1 MQGLSSNNPFA
12 AEAGSNTGGQ
22 YSSSGT
28 GGQYSS
34 SVAGGQ
40 YSSSGSGGQY
50 SSSAAGGQYSNSG
63 AAPGYQPVGGSQ
75 YYPSV
80 PQPAPGAPQTYPG
93 MYAAAPGAAAPGVP
107 PPAGQY
113 GVAAHTGHPPYA
125 APGTDVSNSGSGPA
139 AYGYPPVT
147 GSNSGSTP
155 PTAPQGAGA
164 GWTPESV
171 RPAAA
176 AAPGQFGH
184 YGHLQYAPSFNTSSG
199 TAQAVTA
206 AVSNLSLGPSG
217 AVDAAPSAG
226 GAAGAVPGGLAG
238 KQQLAGQPPVEADA
252 WALQG
257 AHLPQKPQQQ
267 VVGPQVR
274 FNDYDPASG
283 NWAVSVLVVS
293 SPELAGSTL
302 QLHYAADA
310 PASQSALSQVLDE
323 VMGYKFWRFD
333 IRVVL
338 REHPGTLNYMVGL
351 VGGQAPLSSHSICLP
366 ARQEQ
371 WRWVFYSCN
380 GFHEDAPQA
389 KYGGISNL
397 WRDLLQRH
405 GQVRYHLQVGGGDQ
419 LYADRLFHLPSL
431 QPWLKIDQHEARAR
445 EPFTPVML
453 QQVEQFYFGT
463 YMAHFAD
470 PAFAAA
476 LAAIPFTFSW
486 DDHDIFDGWGSYP
499 GYLQRSAVFQG
510 LFAVARRFYLLFQQH
525 CRYDNATAISATLGE
540 YGYHQVRSIG
550 PNVLLMS
557 PDTRSERSIHQVV
570 PAAGWE
576 LMFNDVARRL
586 AAGRGAVSHL
596 LVLLPV
602 PIVYPKIPVSESL
615 LASLQGSMRNSKALR
630 DALAK
635 ISGDSGAVNV
645 FGEPD
650 ILDDL
655 QVGCLVFTGM
665 MAVCVDCA

>member
-486 DDHDIFDGWGSYP
+486 DGAWQRVLQQRCCCGHQNGEQRTGISRGCIATRACRACGRPAVEPPCSSCTENFRNCPHIGYP
-499 GYLQRSAVFQG
+499 AAAAAAAVQTMTSLTAGEATQATCSAVQCSRACLLLRGASTCCSSSTAATTTPQPSVPHWASTATIRSA
-510 LFAVARRFYLLFQQH
+510 A
-525 CRYDNATAISATLGE
+525 SAPTC
-540 YGYHQVRSIG
+540 Y
-550 PNVLLMS
+550 
-557 PDTRSERSIHQVV
+557 
-570 PAAGWE
+570 
-576 LMFNDVARRL
+576 
-586 AAGRGAVSHL
+586 
-596 LVLLPV
+596 
-602 PIVYPKIPVSESL
+602 
-615 LASLQGSMRNSKALR
+615 
-630 DALAK
+630 
-635 ISGDSGAVNV
+635 
-645 FGEPD
+645 
-650 ILDDL
+650 
-655 QVGCLVFTGM
+655 
-665 MAVCVDCA
+665 